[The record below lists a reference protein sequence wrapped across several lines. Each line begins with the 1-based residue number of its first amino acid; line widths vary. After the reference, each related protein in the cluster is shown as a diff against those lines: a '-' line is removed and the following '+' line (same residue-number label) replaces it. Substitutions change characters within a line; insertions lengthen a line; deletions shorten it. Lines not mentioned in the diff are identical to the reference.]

1 MNPFR
6 RSLLMSTTLLDTAS
20 LTPTRAHPSATTR
33 TARSRWAGRTLTSI
47 AVLFLAVDATGKF
60 LAQREAVEGT
70 LALGWQL
77 HHLPILGA
85 IQLVCLAL
93 YLIPRTA
100 PLGAVLWTGYLGGAI
115 ATHLRVDNPLFSHV
129 LFPIYVA
136 AFVWVGLYLR
146 DDRVRALLRPTR

>member
-1 MNPFR
+1 
-6 RSLLMSTTLLDTAS
+6 MSTTLLDTAP
-20 LTPTRAHPSATTR
+20 LTPTRAHPSAATR
-33 TARSRWAGRTLTSI
+33 TPRSRWAGRVLSSI
-47 AVLFLAVDATGKF
+47 AVLFLTVDAIGKF
-60 LAQREAVEGT
+60 LAQKEAVEGT
-70 LALGWQL
+70 LALGWQV

-85 IQLVCLAL
+85 IQLACLAL

-136 AFVWVGLYLR
+136 ALIWGGLYLR